1 MSLLSYL
8 RDFSLRRRLGPPVI
22 VVSGLPRSGTSM
34 MMNMLR
40 AAGLEIV
47 TDEVRAADVD
57 NPKGYFEDERVK
69 ELGKKT
75 DRSWVK
81 QCRGRVIKVI
91 SFLLKDLPAD
101 NYYKVIF
108 MRRDLEEVIASQN
121 KMLVRRKEPVGT
133 VEDDAK
139 MIQRYRMHLR
149 KTEFIL
155 EEEPHFDHIDVM
167 YREALDR
174 PGEYARRVADFL
186 GLRLDVDKMAR
197 AVDKSLY
204 RNRAERVEGSRRG

>member
-1 MSLLSYL
+1 VSLLGHLKSYN
-8 RDFSLRRRLGPPVI
+8 LRRKLGPPVI

-47 TDEVRAADVD
+47 TDKVRTADVD

-69 ELGKKT
+69 ELDKT
-75 DRSWVK
+75 GNKFWLT
-81 QCRGRVIKVI
+81 QCRGRVVKII

-108 MRRDLEEVIASQN
+108 MHRDFEEVIASQN
-121 KMLVRRKEPVGT
+121 KMLVHREESTGT
-133 VEDDAK
+133 RDDDEK
-139 MIQRYRMHLR
+139 MIRRYRMHLR
-149 KTEFIL
+149 KTEFLL
-155 EEEPHFDHIDVM
+155 EEEPHFHHIDVP
-167 YREALDR
+167 YREALDQPR
-174 PGEYARRVADFL
+174 EHARRISRFL
-186 GLRLDVDKMAR
+186 GMRLDVDKMAG

-204 RNRAERVEGSRRG
+204 RNRAEGEGAGRTG